1 MNTAVQSYTEATNEE
16 SREIM
21 SNTTTK
27 KSNPLFE
34 ILFNVIIPSII
45 LMKLSGDEYL
55 GTAMALVVAL
65 LFPIVYGGMD
75 LIRNKKFNFI
85 AALGFVSVLLTGGI
99 GLLELDTRWL
109 AVKEALIPGL
119 IGLAVLG
126 STFTRYPL
134 MQKMVLND
142 TVLNLEVITERLK
155 ENGKTEAFDRCLMS
169 SNYLFASTF
178 AFSSAMNYFLAT
190 WIVTSPAGTPEF
202 NEELGKL
209 TLYSYPMIAIPSM
222 LMMFGIFY
230 YVWRQIRA
238 MTSLETEQIFH
249 TK

>member
-1 MNTAVQSYTEATNEE
+1 
-16 SREIM
+16 M
-21 SNTTTK
+21 SNTTAK
-27 KSNPLFE
+27 KPNPLFE
-34 ILFNVIIPSII
+34 ILFNVFIPSFI
-45 LMKLSGDEYL
+45 LMKFSGDEHL

-65 LFPIVYGGMD
+65 LFPIIYGGMD
-75 LIRNKKFNFI
+75 LVRNKKFNFI
-85 AALGFVSVLLTGGI
+85 SALGFISVLLTGGI

-109 AVKEALIPGL
+109 ALKEALIPGL

-134 MQKMVLND
+134 MQKLVLND
-142 TVLNLEVITERLK
+142 TVLNLALINQRLK
-155 ENGKTEAFDRCLMS
+155 ENGKTDAFERCLMS
-169 SNYLFASTF
+169 SNYVFASTF

-190 WIVTSPAGTPEF
+190 WIVTSPSGTAAF
-202 NEELGKL
+202 NEELGKM

-230 YVWRQIRA
+230 YIWRQVRA

-249 TK
+249 LK

>member
-1 MNTAVQSYTEATNEE
+1 
-16 SREIM
+16 
-21 SNTTTK
+21 
-27 KSNPLFE
+27 
-34 ILFNVIIPSII
+34 
-45 LMKLSGDEYL
+45 
-55 GTAMALVVAL
+55 
-65 LFPIVYGGMD
+65 MD

-109 AVKEALIPGL
+109 ALKEALIPGL

-126 STFTRYPL
+126 STFTRYPF
-134 MQKMVLND
+134 MQKMILND
-142 TVLNLEVITERLK
+142 TLFNLTLINERLK
-155 ENGKTEAFDRCLMS
+155 ENGRTKDFERCVMS

-190 WIVTSPAGTPEF
+190 WIVTSPAGTAAF

-209 TLYSYPMIAIPSM
+209 TLYSYPAIAIPSM

-230 YVWRQIRA
+230 YLWRQIRS

-249 TK
+249 AK

>member
-1 MNTAVQSYTEATNEE
+1 
-16 SREIM
+16 M
-21 SNTTTK
+21 SNTTAK
-27 KSNPLFE
+27 KPNPLFE
-34 ILFNVIIPSII
+34 ILFNVFIPSFI
-45 LMKLSGDEYL
+45 LMKFSGDEHL

-65 LFPIVYGGMD
+65 LFPIIYGGMD
-75 LIRNKKFNFI
+75 LVRNKKFNFI
-85 AALGFVSVLLTGGI
+85 SALGFISVLLTGGI

-109 AVKEALIPGL
+109 ALKEALIPGL

-134 MQKMVLND
+134 MQKLVLND
-142 TVLNLEVITERLK
+142 TVLNLALINQRLK
-155 ENGKTEAFDRCLMS
+155 ENGKTDAFERCLMS

-190 WIVTSPAGTPEF
+190 WIVTSTSGTAAF
-202 NEELGKL
+202 NEELGKM

-230 YVWRQIRA
+230 YIWRQVRA

-249 TK
+249 LK

>member
-1 MNTAVQSYTEATNEE
+1 
-16 SREIM
+16 
-21 SNTTTK
+21 
-27 KSNPLFE
+27 
-34 ILFNVIIPSII
+34 
-45 LMKLSGDEYL
+45 
-55 GTAMALVVAL
+55 MALVVAL

-85 AALGFVSVLLTGGI
+85 ALLGFVSVLLTGGI

-109 AVKEALIPGL
+109 ALKEALIPGL

-126 STFTRYPL
+126 STFTRYPF
-134 MQKMVLND
+134 MQKILLND
-142 TVLNLEVITERLK
+142 TVLNLTLINERLQ
-155 ENGKTEAFDRCLMS
+155 ENGKTKSFERCLMS

-190 WIVTSPAGTPEF
+190 WIVTSPAGTAAF

-209 TLYSYPMIAIPSM
+209 TLYSYPIIAIPSM
-222 LMMFGIFY
+222 LMMLGIFY
-230 YVWRQIRA
+230 YIWRQIRA

-249 TK
+249 LK

>member
-1 MNTAVQSYTEATNEE
+1 
-16 SREIM
+16 M
-21 SNTTTK
+21 SNTTAK
-27 KSNPLFE
+27 KSNPLVE
-34 ILFNVIIPSII
+34 ILFNVFVPSFI
-45 LMKLSGDEYL
+45 LMKFSGEEHL
-55 GTAMALVVAL
+55 GTALALVVAL
-65 LFPIVYGGMD
+65 LFPIIYGGMD

-85 AALGFVSVLLTGGI
+85 SALGFVSVLLTGGI
-99 GLLELDTRWL
+99 GLLELDTKWL
-109 AVKEALIPGL
+109 ALKEALIPGL
-119 IGLAVLG
+119 IGLAVFG

-142 TVLNLEVITERLK
+142 TVLNLELITQRLK
-155 ENGKTEAFDRCLMS
+155 ERGNTDAFERCLMS

-178 AFSSAMNYFLAT
+178 AFSSVMNYFLAT
-190 WIVTSPAGTPEF
+190 WIVTSPAGTVEF

-209 TLYSYPMIAIPSM
+209 TLYSYPVIAIPSM

-230 YVWRQIRA
+230 YVWRQIRS

>member
-1 MNTAVQSYTEATNEE
+1 
-16 SREIM
+16 M
-21 SNTTTK
+21 SNTTAK
-27 KSNPLFE
+27 KPNPLFE
-34 ILFNVIIPSII
+34 ILFNVFIPSFI
-45 LMKLSGDEYL
+45 LMKFSGDEHL

-65 LFPIVYGGMD
+65 LFPIIYGGMD
-75 LIRNKKFNFI
+75 LVRNKKFNFI
-85 AALGFVSVLLTGGI
+85 SALGFISVLLTGGI

-109 AVKEALIPGL
+109 ALKEALIPGL

-134 MQKMVLND
+134 MQKLVLND
-142 TVLNLEVITERLK
+142 TVLNLALINQRLK
-155 ENGKTEAFDRCLMS
+155 ENGKTDAFERCLMS

-190 WIVTSPAGTPEF
+190 WIVTSPSGTAAF
-202 NEELGKL
+202 NEELGKM

-222 LMMFGIFY
+222 LMMFGIFCY
-230 YVWRQIRA
+230 IWRQVRA

-249 TK
+249 LK

>member
-1 MNTAVQSYTEATNEE
+1 MQ
-16 SREIM
+16 
-21 SNTTTK
+21 NTTTK

-34 ILFNVIIPSII
+34 ILFNVFIPSFI
-45 LMKLSGDEYL
+45 LMKFSGDEHL

-85 AALGFVSVLLTGGI
+85 AALGFISVLLTGGI

-109 AVKEALIPGL
+109 ALKEALIPGL

-126 STFTRYPL
+126 STFTRYPF
-134 MQKMVLND
+134 MQKMILND
-142 TVLNLEVITERLK
+142 TVLNLSLITERLK
-155 ENGKTEAFDRCLMS
+155 ENGQSAQFERCLTS

-190 WIVTSPAGTPEF
+190 WIVTSPAGTAQF

-209 TLYSYPMIAIPSM
+209 TLYSYPIIAIPSM
-222 LMMFGIFY
+222 LMMLGIFY

>member
-1 MNTAVQSYTEATNEE
+1 
-16 SREIM
+16 M
-21 SNTTTK
+21 SNTTAK
-27 KSNPLFE
+27 KSNPLVE
-34 ILFNVIIPSII
+34 ILFNVFVPSFI
-45 LMKLSGDEYL
+45 LMKFSGEEHL
-55 GTAMALVVAL
+55 GTALALVVAL

-85 AALGFVSVLLTGGI
+85 SALGFVSVLLTGGI
-99 GLLELDTRWL
+99 GLLELDTKWL
-109 AVKEALIPGL
+109 ALKEALIPGL
-119 IGLAVLG
+119 IGLAVFG

-142 TVLNLEVITERLK
+142 TVLNLDLITQRLK
-155 ENGKTEAFDRCLMS
+155 ERGKTDAFERSLMS

-178 AFSSAMNYFLAT
+178 AFSSVMNYFLAT
-190 WIVTSPAGTPEF
+190 WIVTSPAGTVEF

-209 TLYSYPMIAIPSM
+209 TLYSYPVIAIPSM

-230 YVWRQIRA
+230 YVWRQIRS

>member
-1 MNTAVQSYTEATNEE
+1 
-16 SREIM
+16 M
-21 SNTTTK
+21 SNTTAK
-27 KSNPLFE
+27 KSNPLVE
-34 ILFNVIIPSII
+34 ILFNVFVPSFI
-45 LMKLSGDEYL
+45 LMKFSGEEHL
-55 GTAMALVVAL
+55 GTALALVVAL

-85 AALGFVSVLLTGGI
+85 CAVGFVSVLLTGGI
-99 GLLELDTRWL
+99 GLLELDTKWL
-109 AVKEALIPGL
+109 ALKEALIPGL
-119 IGLAVLG
+119 IGLAVFG

-142 TVLNLEVITERLK
+142 TVLNLDLITQRLK
-155 ENGKTEAFDRCLMS
+155 ERGKTDAFERCLMS

-178 AFSSAMNYFLAT
+178 AFSSVMNYFLAT
-190 WIVTSPAGTPEF
+190 WIVTSPAGTVEF

-209 TLYSYPMIAIPSM
+209 TLYSYPVIAIPSM

-230 YVWRQIRA
+230 YVWRQIRS

>member
-1 MNTAVQSYTEATNEE
+1 
-16 SREIM
+16 M
-21 SNTTTK
+21 SNTTAK

-34 ILFNVIIPSII
+34 ILFNVFIPSLI
-45 LMKLSGDEYL
+45 LMKFSGEEHL
-55 GTAMALVVAL
+55 GTAMALIVAL
-65 LFPIVYGGMD
+65 AFPIAYGLMD

-109 AVKEALIPGL
+109 ALKEALIPGL

-126 STFTRYPL
+126 STFTRYPF
-134 MQKMVLND
+134 MQKMILND
-142 TVLNLEVITERLK
+142 TVLNLSLIKERLN
-155 ENGKTEAFDRCLMS
+155 ENGKTAAFERCLMS

-209 TLYSYPMIAIPSM
+209 TLYSYPIIAIPSM

>member
-1 MNTAVQSYTEATNEE
+1 
-16 SREIM
+16 M
-21 SNTTTK
+21 SNAANK

-34 ILFNVIIPSII
+34 ILFNVFVPSFI
-45 LMKLSGDEYL
+45 LMKFSGEEHL
-55 GTAMALVVAL
+55 GTVMALVVAL
-65 LFPIVYGGMD
+65 AFPVAYGGME

-109 AVKEALIPGL
+109 ALKEALIPGL

-126 STFTRYPL
+126 STFTRYPF
-134 MQKMVLND
+134 MQKMILND
-142 TVLNLEVITERLK
+142 TVLNLPLIKERLE
-155 ENGKTEAFDRCLMS
+155 ENGKSQAFERCLMM

-190 WIVTSPAGTPEF
+190 WIVTSPAGTAEF

-209 TLYSYPMIAIPSM
+209 TLYSYPIIAIPSM

-238 MTSLETEQIFH
+238 MTSLETEQIFN

>member
-1 MNTAVQSYTEATNEE
+1 
-16 SREIM
+16 M
-21 SNTTTK
+21 SNTMAK

-34 ILFNVIIPSII
+34 ILFNVFIPSFI
-45 LMKLSGDEYL
+45 LMKYSGEEHL

-65 LFPIVYGGMD
+65 LFPVVYGSMD

-85 AALGFVSVLLTGGI
+85 SALGFISVLLTGGI

-109 AVKEALIPGL
+109 ALKEALIPGL
-119 IGLAVLG
+119 IGIAVLG

-142 TVLNLEVITERLK
+142 TVLNLALINERLR
-155 ENGKTEAFDRCLMS
+155 ESGKTDAFERCLMS

-190 WIVTSPAGTPEF
+190 WIITSPSGTAAF

-230 YVWRQIRA
+230 YIWRQIRA

-249 TK
+249 IK

>member
-1 MNTAVQSYTEATNEE
+1 
-16 SREIM
+16 
-21 SNTTTK
+21 
-27 KSNPLFE
+27 
-34 ILFNVIIPSII
+34 
-45 LMKLSGDEYL
+45 
-55 GTAMALVVAL
+55 MALVVAL
-65 LFPIVYGGMD
+65 LFPIIYGGMD
-75 LIRNKKFNFI
+75 LVRNKKFNFI
-85 AALGFVSVLLTGGI
+85 SALGFISVLLTGGI

-109 AVKEALIPGL
+109 ALKEALIPGL

-134 MQKMVLND
+134 MQKLILND
-142 TVLNLEVITERLK
+142 TVLNLSLINERLK
-155 ENGKTEAFDRCLMS
+155 ENGQSEAFERCLMS

-190 WIVTSPAGTPEF
+190 WIVTSPSGTAAF
-202 NEELGKL
+202 NEELGKM

-230 YVWRQIRA
+230 YIWRQVRT

-249 TK
+249 LK

>member
-1 MNTAVQSYTEATNEE
+1 
-16 SREIM
+16 
-21 SNTTTK
+21 
-27 KSNPLFE
+27 
-34 ILFNVIIPSII
+34 
-45 LMKLSGDEYL
+45 
-55 GTAMALVVAL
+55 MALVVAL
-65 LFPIVYGGMD
+65 LFPIIYGGMD
-75 LIRNKKFNFI
+75 LVRNKKFNFI
-85 AALGFVSVLLTGGI
+85 SALGFISVLLTGGI

-109 AVKEALIPGL
+109 ALKEALIPGL

-134 MQKMVLND
+134 LQKLVLND
-142 TVLNLEVITERLK
+142 TVLNLSLINERLK
-155 ENGKTEAFDRCLMS
+155 ENGQSEAFERCLMS

-190 WIVTSPAGTPEF
+190 WIVTSPSGTAAF
-202 NEELGKL
+202 NEELGKM

-230 YVWRQIRA
+230 YIWRQVRT

-249 TK
+249 LK

>member
-1 MNTAVQSYTEATNEE
+1 
-16 SREIM
+16 M
-21 SNTTTK
+21 SNTTAK
-27 KSNPLFE
+27 KPSPLFE
-34 ILFNVIIPSII
+34 ILFNVFIPSII

-65 LFPIVYGGMD
+65 AFPLIYGGMD
-75 LIRNKKFNFI
+75 LVRNQKFNFI
-85 AALGFVSVLLTGGI
+85 AALGFISVLLTGGI

-109 AVKEALIPGL
+109 ALKEALIPGL
-119 IGLAVLG
+119 IGLTVLG

-134 MQKMVLND
+134 MQKLILND
-142 TVLNLEVITERLK
+142 TVLNLSLINQRLK
-155 ENGKTEAFDRCLMS
+155 DNGQSSAFERCLMR

-190 WIVTSPAGTPEF
+190 WIVTSPAGTPAF
-202 NEELGKL
+202 NEELGKM

-230 YVWRQIRA
+230 YIWRQVRA

-249 TK
+249 LK

>member
-1 MNTAVQSYTEATNEE
+1 
-16 SREIM
+16 M
-21 SNTTTK
+21 SNTTAK
-27 KSNPLFE
+27 KSNPLVE
-34 ILFNVIIPSII
+34 ILFNVFVPSFI
-45 LMKLSGDEYL
+45 LMKFSGEEHL
-55 GTAMALVVAL
+55 GTALALVVAL

-85 AALGFVSVLLTGGI
+85 SALGFVSVLLTGGI
-99 GLLELDTRWL
+99 GLLELDTKWL
-109 AVKEALIPGL
+109 ALKEALIPGL
-119 IGLAVLG
+119 IGLAVFG

-142 TVLNLEVITERLK
+142 TVLNLDLITQRLK
-155 ENGKTEAFDRCLMS
+155 ERGKTDAFERCLMS

-178 AFSSAMNYFLAT
+178 AFSSVMNYFLAT
-190 WIVTSPAGTPEF
+190 WIVTSPAGTVEF

-209 TLYSYPMIAIPSM
+209 TLYSYPVIAIPSM
-222 LMMFGIFY
+222 LMMFCIFY
-230 YVWRQIRA
+230 YVWRQIRS

>member
-1 MNTAVQSYTEATNEE
+1 MNSTNQ
-16 SREIM
+16 
-21 SNTTTK
+21 K

-34 ILFNVIIPSII
+34 ILFNVVIPSFI
-45 LMKLSGDEYL
+45 LMKFSGEEHL

-65 LFPIVYGGMD
+65 AFPIAYGGMD

-109 AVKEALIPGL
+109 ALKEALIPGL

-126 STFTRYPL
+126 STFTRYPF
-134 MQKMVLND
+134 MQKMVLNES
-142 TVLNLEVITERLK
+142 VLNLALITERLK
-155 ENGKTEAFDRCLMS
+155 ENGKTQAFERCLMS

-209 TLYSYPMIAIPSM
+209 TLYSYPIIAIPSM

-230 YVWRQIRA
+230 YVWRQIRS

>member
-1 MNTAVQSYTEATNEE
+1 
-16 SREIM
+16 M
-21 SNTTTK
+21 SNMTAK
-27 KSNPLFE
+27 KPNPLFE
-34 ILFNVIIPSII
+34 ILFNVFIPSFI
-45 LMKLSGDEYL
+45 LMKFSGDEHL

-65 LFPIVYGGMD
+65 LFPIIYGGMD
-75 LIRNKKFNFI
+75 LVRNKKFNFI
-85 AALGFVSVLLTGGI
+85 SALGFISVLLTGGI

-109 AVKEALIPGL
+109 ALKEALIPGL

-134 MQKMVLND
+134 MQKLVLND
-142 TVLNLEVITERLK
+142 TVLNLALINQRLK
-155 ENGKTEAFDRCLMS
+155 ENGKTDAFERCLMS

-190 WIVTSPAGTPEF
+190 WIVTSPSGTAAF
-202 NEELGKL
+202 NEELGKM

-230 YVWRQIRA
+230 YIWRQVRA

-249 TK
+249 LK

>member
-1 MNTAVQSYTEATNEE
+1 
-16 SREIM
+16 M
-21 SNTTTK
+21 SNTTAK
-27 KSNPLFE
+27 KPNPLFE
-34 ILFNVIIPSII
+34 ILFNVFIPSFI
-45 LMKLSGDEYL
+45 LMKFSGDEHL

-65 LFPIVYGGMD
+65 LFPIIYGGMD
-75 LIRNKKFNFI
+75 LVRNKKFNFI
-85 AALGFVSVLLTGGI
+85 SALGFISVLLTGGI

-109 AVKEALIPGL
+109 ALKEALIPGL

-134 MQKMVLND
+134 MQKLVLND
-142 TVLNLEVITERLK
+142 TVLNLSQINERLK
-155 ENGKTEAFDRCLMS
+155 ENGQSEAFERCLMS

-190 WIVTSPAGTPEF
+190 WIVTSPSGTAAF
-202 NEELGKL
+202 NEELGKM

-230 YVWRQIRA
+230 YIWRQVRT

-249 TK
+249 LK

>member
-1 MNTAVQSYTEATNEE
+1 
-16 SREIM
+16 M
-21 SNTTTK
+21 SNTTAK
-27 KSNPLFE
+27 KPNPLFE
-34 ILFNVIIPSII
+34 ILFNVFIPSFI
-45 LMKLSGDEYL
+45 LMKFSGDEHL
-55 GTAMALVVAL
+55 GKAMALVVAL
-65 LFPIVYGGMD
+65 LFPIIYGGMD
-75 LIRNKKFNFI
+75 LVRNKKFNFI
-85 AALGFVSVLLTGGI
+85 SALGFISVLLTGGI

-109 AVKEALIPGL
+109 ALKEALIPGL

-134 MQKMVLND
+134 MQKLVLND
-142 TVLNLEVITERLK
+142 TVLNLALINQRLK
-155 ENGKTEAFDRCLMS
+155 ENGKTDAFERCLMS

-190 WIVTSPAGTPEF
+190 WIVTSPSGTAAF
-202 NEELGKL
+202 NEELGKM

-230 YVWRQIRA
+230 YIWRQVRA

-249 TK
+249 LK

>member
-1 MNTAVQSYTEATNEE
+1 
-16 SREIM
+16 M
-21 SNTTTK
+21 SNTTAK
-27 KSNPLFE
+27 KSNPLVE
-34 ILFNVIIPSII
+34 ILFNVFVPSFI
-45 LMKLSGDEYL
+45 LMKFSGEEHL
-55 GTAMALVVAL
+55 GTALALVIAL

-85 AALGFVSVLLTGGI
+85 SALGFVSVLLTGGI
-99 GLLELDTRWL
+99 GLLELDTKWL
-109 AVKEALIPGL
+109 ALKEALIPGL
-119 IGLAVLG
+119 IGLAVFG

-142 TVLNLEVITERLK
+142 TVLNLDLITQRLK
-155 ENGKTEAFDRCLMS
+155 ERGKTDAFERCLMS

-178 AFSSAMNYFLAT
+178 AFSSVMNYFLAT
-190 WIVTSPAGTPEF
+190 WIVTSPAGTVEF

-209 TLYSYPMIAIPSM
+209 TLYSYPVIAIPSM

-230 YVWRQIRA
+230 YVWRQIRS

>member
-1 MNTAVQSYTEATNEE
+1 
-16 SREIM
+16 M
-21 SNTTTK
+21 SNTTAK
-27 KSNPLFE
+27 KPNPLFE
-34 ILFNVIIPSII
+34 ILFNVFIPSFI
-45 LMKLSGDEYL
+45 LMKFSGDEHL

-65 LFPIVYGGMD
+65 LFPIIYGGMD
-75 LIRNKKFNFI
+75 LVRNKKFNFI
-85 AALGFVSVLLTGGI
+85 SVLGFISVLLTGGI

-109 AVKEALIPGL
+109 ALKEALIPGL

-134 MQKMVLND
+134 MQKLVLND
-142 TVLNLEVITERLK
+142 TVLNLSLINERLK
-155 ENGKTEAFDRCLMS
+155 ENGQSEAFERCLMS

-190 WIVTSPAGTPEF
+190 WIVTSPSGTAAF
-202 NEELGKL
+202 NEELGKM

-230 YVWRQIRA
+230 YIWRQVRT

-249 TK
+249 LK

>member
-1 MNTAVQSYTEATNEE
+1 
-16 SREIM
+16 M
-21 SNTTTK
+21 SNTTAK
-27 KSNPLFE
+27 KPNPLFE
-34 ILFNVIIPSII
+34 ILFNVFIPSFI
-45 LMKLSGDEYL
+45 LMKFSGDEHL

-65 LFPIVYGGMD
+65 LFPIIYGGMD
-75 LIRNKKFNFI
+75 LVRNKKFNFI
-85 AALGFVSVLLTGGI
+85 SALGFISVLLTGGI

-109 AVKEALIPGL
+109 ALKEALIPGL

-134 MQKMVLND
+134 MQKLVLND
-142 TVLNLEVITERLK
+142 TVLNLALINQRLK
-155 ENGKTEAFDRCLMS
+155 ENGKIDAFERCLMS

-190 WIVTSPAGTPEF
+190 WIVTSPSGTAAF
-202 NEELGKL
+202 NEELGKM

-230 YVWRQIRA
+230 YIWRQVRA

-249 TK
+249 LK

>member
-1 MNTAVQSYTEATNEE
+1 
-16 SREIM
+16 M
-21 SNTTTK
+21 SNTTAK
-27 KSNPLFE
+27 KSNPLVE
-34 ILFNVIIPSII
+34 ILFNVFVPSFI
-45 LMKLSGDEYL
+45 LMKFSGEEHL
-55 GTAMALVVAL
+55 GTALALVVAL

-75 LIRNKKFNFI
+75 LIRNQKFNFI
-85 AALGFVSVLLTGGI
+85 SALGFVSVLLTGGI
-99 GLLELDTRWL
+99 GLLELDTKWL
-109 AVKEALIPGL
+109 ALKEALIPGL
-119 IGLAVLG
+119 IGLSVFG

-142 TVLNLEVITERLK
+142 TVLNLDLITQRLK
-155 ENGKTEAFDRCLMS
+155 ERGKTDAFERCLMS

-178 AFSSAMNYFLAT
+178 AFSSVMNYFLAT
-190 WIVTSPAGTPEF
+190 WIVTSPAGTVEF

-209 TLYSYPMIAIPSM
+209 TLYSYPVIAIPSM

-230 YVWRQIRA
+230 YVWRQIRS

>member
-1 MNTAVQSYTEATNEE
+1 
-16 SREIM
+16 M
-21 SNTTTK
+21 SNTTAK

-34 ILFNVIIPSII
+34 ILFNVFIPSLI
-45 LMKLSGDEYL
+45 LMKFSGEEHL
-55 GTAMALVVAL
+55 GTVMALIVAL
-65 LFPIVYGGMD
+65 AFPIAYGLMD

-109 AVKEALIPGL
+109 ALKEALIPGL

-126 STFTRYPL
+126 STFTRYPF
-134 MQKMVLND
+134 MQKMILND
-142 TVLNLEVITERLK
+142 TVLNLSVIKERLN
-155 ENGKTEAFDRCLMS
+155 ENGKTAAFERCLMS

-209 TLYSYPMIAIPSM
+209 TLYSYPIIAIPSM

>member
-1 MNTAVQSYTEATNEE
+1 
-16 SREIM
+16 M
-21 SNTTTK
+21 SNTTAK
-27 KSNPLFE
+27 KSNPLVE
-34 ILFNVIIPSII
+34 ILFNVFVPSFI
-45 LMKLSGDEYL
+45 LMKFSGEEHL
-55 GTAMALVVAL
+55 GTALALVVAL

-85 AALGFVSVLLTGGI
+85 SALGFVSVLLTGGI
-99 GLLELDTRWL
+99 GLLELDTKWL
-109 AVKEALIPGL
+109 ALKEALIPGL
-119 IGLAVLG
+119 IGLAVFG

-142 TVLNLEVITERLK
+142 TLLNLDLITQRLK
-155 ENGKTEAFDRCLMS
+155 ERGKTDAFERCLMS

-178 AFSSAMNYFLAT
+178 AFSSVMNYFLAT
-190 WIVTSPAGTPEF
+190 WIVTSPAGTVEF

-209 TLYSYPMIAIPSM
+209 TLYSYPVIAIPSM

-230 YVWRQIRA
+230 YVWRQIRS

>member
-1 MNTAVQSYTEATNEE
+1 
-16 SREIM
+16 M
-21 SNTTTK
+21 SNTTAK
-27 KSNPLFE
+27 KPNPLFE
-34 ILFNVIIPSII
+34 ILFNVFIPSFI
-45 LMKLSGDEYL
+45 LMKFSGDEHL

-65 LFPIVYGGMD
+65 LFPIIYGGMD
-75 LIRNKKFNFI
+75 LVRNKKFNFI
-85 AALGFVSVLLTGGI
+85 SALGFISVLLTGGI

-109 AVKEALIPGL
+109 ALKEALIPGL

-134 MQKMVLND
+134 MQKLVLND
-142 TVLNLEVITERLK
+142 TVLNLSLINERLK
-155 ENGKTEAFDRCLMS
+155 ENGQSEAFERCLMS

-190 WIVTSPAGTPEF
+190 WIVTSPSGTAAF
-202 NEELGKL
+202 NEELGKM

-230 YVWRQIRA
+230 YIWRQIRA

-249 TK
+249 IK

>member
-1 MNTAVQSYTEATNEE
+1 
-16 SREIM
+16 M
-21 SNTTTK
+21 SNTTAK
-27 KSNPLFE
+27 KPNPLFE
-34 ILFNVIIPSII
+34 ILFNVFIPSFI
-45 LMKLSGDEYL
+45 LMKFSGDEHL
-55 GTAMALVVAL
+55 GTAMTLVVAL
-65 LFPIVYGGMD
+65 LFPIIYGGMD
-75 LIRNKKFNFI
+75 LVRNKKFNFI
-85 AALGFVSVLLTGGI
+85 SALGFISVLLTGGI

-109 AVKEALIPGL
+109 ALKEALIPGL

-134 MQKMVLND
+134 MQKLVLND
-142 TVLNLEVITERLK
+142 TVLNLALINQRLK
-155 ENGKTEAFDRCLMS
+155 ENGKTDAFERCLMS

-190 WIVTSPAGTPEF
+190 WIVTSPSGTAAF
-202 NEELGKL
+202 NEELGKM

-230 YVWRQIRA
+230 YIWRQVRA

-249 TK
+249 LK

>member
-1 MNTAVQSYTEATNEE
+1 MN
-16 SREIM
+16 
-21 SNTTTK
+21 NTTTK

-34 ILFNVIIPSII
+34 ILFNVFIPSFI
-45 LMKLSGDEYL
+45 LMKFSGEEHL

-65 LFPIVYGGMD
+65 LFPVVYGSMD
-75 LIRNKKFNFI
+75 LIRSKKVNFI
-85 AALGFVSVLLTGGI
+85 AILGFVSVLLTGGI

-109 AVKEALIPGL
+109 ALKEALIPGL

-134 MQKMVLND
+134 MQKMILND
-142 TVLNLEVITERLK
+142 TVLNLALITERLK
-155 ENGKTEAFDRCLMS
+155 ESGKSEAFDRCLMS
-169 SNYLFASTF
+169 SNYMFASTF

-190 WIVTSPAGTPEF
+190 WIVTSPAGTAAF

-222 LMMFGIFY
+222 IMMLGIFY

-249 TK
+249 LK

>member
-1 MNTAVQSYTEATNEE
+1 
-16 SREIM
+16 M
-21 SNTTTK
+21 SNTTAK
-27 KSNPLFE
+27 KPNPLFE
-34 ILFNVIIPSII
+34 ILFNVFIPSFI
-45 LMKLSGDEYL
+45 LMKFSGDEHL

-65 LFPIVYGGMD
+65 LFPIIYGGMD
-75 LIRNKKFNFI
+75 LVRNKKFNFI
-85 AALGFVSVLLTGGI
+85 SALGFISVLLTGGI

-109 AVKEALIPGL
+109 ALKEALIPGL

-134 MQKMVLND
+134 MQKLVLND
-142 TVLNLEVITERLK
+142 TVLNLSLINERLK
-155 ENGKTEAFDRCLMS
+155 ENGQSEAFERCLMS

-190 WIVTSPAGTPEF
+190 WIVTSPSGTAAF
-202 NEELGKL
+202 NEELGKM

-230 YVWRQIRA
+230 YIWRQVRT

-249 TK
+249 LK